1 MTHTG
6 SFFSWKVLAI
16 ACALLAPFLVYFA
29 TAASIVSI
37 WNSSET
43 FAHGYII
50 LPISLWLIW
59 QRRSTLMQMTPQPC
73 WFALIGLA
81 GCGFG
86 WLLAELAD
94 VQVARQYMF
103 VAMIPLTVVVV
114 LGWRIAWSM
123 AFPLFFLLLAVP
135 FGDVFLAPLINF
147 TADFTVAAVQFTGI
161 PVLREG
167 TTFTIPSGNWS
178 VVEACSG
185 LRYLI
190 SSFTLGC
197 LYAYLTYKSS
207 KRRLIFIL
215 FSIVTPIIA
224 NGLRAFM
231 IVMIGHFSGMTLAVG
246 FDHLIY
252 GWVFFGLVMFLMFW
266 VGSFWRESFD
276 DANSFQSKDL
286 QISTPL
292 SSIVIASI
300 SSIFSIAIWP
310 AYTAFINHNDVNPT
324 AVRLEQ
330 FKSDWQ
336 EATAF
341 VSWKPGF
348 SPAYAEIDKS
358 YQNNSSLI
366 GMHLGY
372 YRNQNRSSTLINSI
386 NQLVKHNVTD
396 WHETATSLRSE
407 NLGVQ
412 TIQVKETKIRGLG
425 ASLLVWQWYWIDGK
439 FTTNAYQGKFWL
451 AKQKLLMHGD
461 DGAVLIFYAPYE
473 ENPEKARATLRQFLR
488 SNLVGLETS
497 LIQSKKP

>member
-16 ACALLAPFLVYFA
+16 VCALMAPFLIYFSTA
-29 TAASIVSI
+29 TSIVAI

-59 QRRSTLMQMTPQPC
+59 RRRNVLMQMTPQPC
-73 WFALIGLA
+73 WLALLA
-81 GCGFG
+81 LLGCGFG

-103 VAMIPLTVVVV
+103 VAMIPLIVVVV

-123 AFPLFFLLLAVP
+123 AFPLFFLVLAVP

-161 PVLREG
+161 PILREG
-167 TTFTIPSGNWS
+167 TTFTLPSGNWS

-197 LYAYLTYKSS
+197 LYAYLTYKSP

-215 FSIVTPIIA
+215 FAIITPIIA

-276 DANSFQSKDL
+276 DANPVQLTKVQS
-286 QISTPL
+286 SAPF
-292 SSIVIASI
+292 SSIVTACI
-300 SSIFSIAIWP
+300 SAILCIAIWP
-310 AYTAFINHNDVNPT
+310 VYAAFINRNDVNT
-324 AVRLEQ
+324 SAVKLEQ

-336 EATAF
+336 EAADF

-348 SPAYAEIDKS
+348 SPAYAEMDKS

-372 YRNQNRSSTLINSI
+372 YRNQDRSSTLINSI
-386 NQLVKHNVTD
+386 NQLVKHNVNE
-396 WHETATSLRSE
+396 WQETSTALRSE
-407 NLGVQ
+407 NVGTQ
-412 TIQVKETKIRGLG
+412 TIPVKETKIRGLG

-439 FTTNAYQGKFWL
+439 FMANAYQGKFWL

-473 ENPEKARATLRQFLR
+473 ENPEKARASLRQFL
-488 SNLVGLETS
+488 STNLAGIESS
-497 LIQSKKP
+497 LSQSKNP